1 MCYRPIRNF
10 ATNAQILIYSHFL
23 CFLKHEWGFL
33 SLSPPINCSWSE
45 GACSVSKS
53 WPPGS
58 NKKPLWTQKWRQIND
73 YYFFFFFSF
82 FCLELN
88 LFSVNNIDFVHLE
101 GNTERERER
110 DFSRCCTEKKKHF
123 GRRNEK
129 RQRLQEMVDIFCW
142 IKPLGVT
149 QKPTGKKGNNW
160 IHLGHKNQPNGE
172 LKPIIINE
180 CFSFIHDHRAC
191 SHDALCLIIKTD
203 ETISFCSYTY

>member
-33 SLSPPINCSWSE
+33 SLSPSINCSWSE

-73 YYFFFFFSF
+73 YYFFSLLPGVKPFLCQQYWLCS
-82 FCLELN
+82 L
-88 LFSVNNIDFVHLE
+88 
-101 GNTERERER
+101 GRKQRERER
-110 DFSRCCTEKKKHF
+110 DFSRCCTEKKHF

-180 CFSFIHDHRAC
+180 CFSFIHDHRVC

>member
-10 ATNAQILIYSHFL
+10 STNAQILIYSHFL

-33 SLSPPINCSWSE
+33 SLSPSINCSWSE

-73 YYFFFFFSF
+73 YYFFFP

-101 GNTERERER
+101 GNRGREREG
-110 DFSRCCTEKKKHF
+110 DFSRCCTEKKHF

-180 CFSFIHDHRAC
+180 CFSFIHDHRVC